1 MIIKVHFTPI
11 NQSISLSLGKLW
23 VKKRFYKKE
32 HVKVFPLS
40 HENGHRILAIKP
52 ISSIKWYELIHLV
65 LTH

>member
-23 VKKRFYKKE
+23 VKKRFYKKG
-32 HVKVFPLS
+32 HVKVVPLS
-40 HENGHRILAIKP
+40 HEYEHRILAIKP